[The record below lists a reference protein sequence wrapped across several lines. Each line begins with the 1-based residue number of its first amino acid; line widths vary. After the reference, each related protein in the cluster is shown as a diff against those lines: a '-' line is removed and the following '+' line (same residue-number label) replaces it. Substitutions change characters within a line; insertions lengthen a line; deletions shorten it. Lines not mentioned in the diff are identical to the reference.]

1 MGKVKIAIPGL
12 DELLEGGYVENN
24 VILVTGCPGTG
35 KITFDE
41 QYSWRGQELLMSL
54 ECSL

>member
-12 DELLEGGYVENN
+12 DELLEGGYVEND
-24 VILVTGCPGTG
+24 VILVTGGPGTG

-54 ECSL
+54 ECLL